1 MWYFE
6 NLLNGISNILKLCWI
21 FSLELKFITI
31 VILFKIVKNRRV
43 LQLYRART
51 HTKTSMNGLQTN
63 HPELK
68 EFIFTEPFEIV
79 FYVSQLRW
87 LECTFMHRINSVQNI
102 VYRQRL
108 QQIYRKI
115 CINDRSTLMMMTM
128 VMVAD
133 ALVKITKTTKFQKR
147 QVFNRFIENSINL
160 RMKTLNRHFRVVQKN
175 FNVVWDAF
183 QSCSMAE
190 NGKGSILSYAR
201 WFSLENIIKFNNKV
215 VFFKLYIHFHNNK
228 KLQNRGFQLSE

>member
-1 MWYFE
+1 
-6 NLLNGISNILKLCWI
+6 
-21 FSLELKFITI
+21 
-31 VILFKIVKNRRV
+31 
-43 LQLYRART
+43 
-51 HTKTSMNGLQTN
+51 
-63 HPELK
+63 
-68 EFIFTEPFEIV
+68 
-79 FYVSQLRW
+79 
-87 LECTFMHRINSVQNI
+87 MHRINSVQNI

-175 FNVVWDAF
+175 FNVV
-183 QSCSMAE
+183 
-190 NGKGSILSYAR
+190 
-201 WFSLENIIKFNNKV
+201 
-215 VFFKLYIHFHNNK
+215 
-228 KLQNRGFQLSE
+228 